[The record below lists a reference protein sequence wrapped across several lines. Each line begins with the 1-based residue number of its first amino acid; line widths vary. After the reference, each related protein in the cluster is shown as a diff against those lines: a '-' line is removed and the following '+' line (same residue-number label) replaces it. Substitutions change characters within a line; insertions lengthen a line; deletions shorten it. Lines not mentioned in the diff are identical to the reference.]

1 MPNIPSIKYYQST
14 KFKFHIVASEN
25 SSFFYPTSKLTM
37 ELIKYKEMYNRLS
50 PKISFSTITDSFLL
64 YMESW
69 GMMSKVS
76 RRTL

>member
-1 MPNIPSIKYYQST
+1 
-14 KFKFHIVASEN
+14 
-25 SSFFYPTSKLTM
+25 M